1 MSVERINSEENAQFS
16 HILSHA
22 TKIPGLVF
30 VSGQVPNDVSGNLI
44 QGNIQDKTTQEAVLN
59 NIGNVLKAAGTS
71 WDKVVK
77 VNVYLKNMDDFAE
90 MNKVYERVVPSP
102 KPARTCIQVRSLRLL
117 SIPSCC
123 HIIPEIARALPRNT
137 MVYKSD
143 YSEHTR
149 LQEKLK
155 AEYVGKTLDDVPTP
169 AFVIDRG
176 IFEENCA
183 AMIRKAKEWGA
194 GFRAHLKTHK
204 TAEGTRLQ
212 LVTGEGSTG
221 AVVVSTIKEAWE
233 VFNSG
238 LVKEGIVNDI
248 LYGLPV
254 AKNKIADLDALRK
267 EMEPYGGVVTLLLDN
282 PKQVQFLEDAQNA
295 GGLRKQWK
303 AFVKVNG
310 GTNRAGV
317 APKSK
322 EMDKL
327 VSVILESFAVSLHGF
342 YAHAGNSYASTSLTE
357 AQSYLSGEVQM
368 VNDSALFALGKY
380 QNAIES
386 GGNTSPL
393 VLSVG
398 STPTAHASGSA
409 AKELVKEALHGTLEL
424 HAGNYPVLDLQ
435 QQHTSLID
443 YPRVAQRVRAI
454 VVSYYPGRGKKGED
468 EALIDAG
475 AIAFSKD
482 TGPSGTFG
490 QVIGKPWVLSR
501 MSQEH
506 GVLSCVDAND
516 PRGKL
521 EIGDFVDI
529 IGQHACLIAAAH
541 PWYYIV
547 EGGSSKIV
555 DIWVPWKG
563 W

>member
-44 QGNIQDKTTQEAVLN
+44 QGSIQDKTEAVLK

-90 MNKVYERVVPSP
+90 MNQVYERVVPSP
-102 KPARTCIQVRSLRLL
+102 KPARTCIQFPFFPAAISFFA
-117 SIPSCC
+117 
-123 HIIPEIARALPRNT
+123 IACAFPGDT

-149 LQEKLK
+149 LKEKLK
-155 AEYVGKTLDDVPTP
+155 ADYVGRTLDDVPTP

-212 LVTGEGSTG
+212 LMTGEGSTG

-248 LYGLPV
+248 LYGLPI

-327 VSVILESFAVSLHGF
+327 VSVILESSAVSLHGF

-368 VNDSALFALGKY
+368 VNDSALFALEKY
-380 QNAIES
+380 RNAIES
-386 GGNTSPL
+386 GENTSPL

-398 STPTAHASGSA
+398 STPTAHASGSS
-409 AKELVKEALHGTLEL
+409 AKELLKETLHGTLEL

-490 QVIGKPWVLSR
+490 EVIGKPWVLSR